1 MLEQTLN
8 KQKIQ
13 SRRQTYPSLAIR
25 KDRLDRIIEM
35 MLEYQDQIPVVLSE
49 DFGHRSHMISRFSD
63 VAAVFDAVHYIK
75 KNLKKWMRDESRK
88 AAPPFNL
95 LGAKAYIQYQPLGV
109 VGIISPWNF
118 PFNLTYGP
126 LAIVLAAGNRAMIKP
141 SEFTPRSSA
150 LMKTMINKYFDE
162 DEVQVFPGDASVGQ
176 EFSALAFDHL
186 LFTGSSDFAKKVMQW
201 ASKKL
206 VPVTLELGGKS
217 PVIVSAEVN
226 INTVA
231 DRVWNGKLMN
241 AGQICIA
248 PDYTFVHETM
258 LEAWVEASNE
268 TVNNMYP
275 SIYDNDDYTSMVNE
289 SHHKRMLKYL
299 EDAQQKGARVIEINP
314 SNETEENRS
323 HNKIMPAMIINPN
336 DEMLV
341 MQEEIFGPIMPIK
354 TYTKIDQVID
364 YINLHDRPL
373 GLYYFGHNRNEQ
385 DLIVK
390 NTVSGG
396 MALNDVIFQFVQDDI
411 PFGGIGPSGM
421 GHYHGIE
428 GFKTFSHARGVYKQ
442 TRIEAMLKLMRPPY
456 GKLFDQILSSRI
468 KK

>member
-1 MLEQTLN
+1 MLEEILN

-25 KDRLDRIIEM
+25 QDRLDRILEM
-35 MLEYQDQIPVVLSE
+35 MFEYQEQIPVVLSE

-63 VAAVFDAVHYIK
+63 VAAIFDAVHYIK

-186 LFTGSSDFAKKVMQW
+186 LFTGSSAVAKKVMQA
-201 ASKKL
+201 ASKNL

-217 PVIVSAEVN
+217 PVIVSADAN

-231 DRVWNGKLMN
+231 DR
-241 AGQICIA
+241 
-248 PDYTFVHETM
+248 
-258 LEAWVEASNE
+258 ASNE

-289 SHHKRMLKYL
+289 GHHKRMLKYL
-299 EDAQQKGARVIEINP
+299 EDAQQKGAKVIEINP
-314 SNETEENRS
+314 SNETEENRN
-323 HNKIMPAMIINPN
+323 HNKIMPAMVINPN

-364 YINLHDRPL
+364 YINQHDRPL
-373 GLYYFGHNRNEQ
+373 GLYYFGHNRNEE

>member
-1 MLEQTLN
+1 MLEETLK

-13 SRRQTYPSLAIR
+13 SRRETYPSLAIR
-25 KDRLDRIIEM
+25 QDRLDRILDM
-35 MLEYQDQIPVVLSE
+35 MLEYQDQIPVVISE

-63 VAAVFDAVHYIK
+63 VAAVFDAIHYIK
-75 KNLKKWMRDESRK
+75 KNLKSWMKDEARK

-95 LGAKAYIQYQPLGV
+95 FGAKAYIQYQPLGV

-126 LAIVLAAGNRAMIKP
+126 LAIILAAGNRAMIKP

-176 EFSALAFDHL
+176 EFSALPFDHL
-186 LFTGSSDFAKKVMQW
+186 LFTGSTAVAKKVMES
-201 ASKKL
+201 ASKNL

-217 PVIVSAEVN
+217 PVVVSTKAN
-226 INTVA
+226 INKVA

-258 LEAWVEASNE
+258 LDAWVEASNE
-268 TVNNMYP
+268 TVKKMYP

-289 SHHKRMLKYL
+289 GHYQRMQNYL
-299 EDAQQKGARVIEINP
+299 DDAKQKGAKVIEINP
-314 SNETEENRS
+314 SNETENNKS
-323 HNKIMPAMIINPN
+323 HNKIMPAMVINPN

-354 TYTKIDQVID
+354 TYSKIDQVID
-364 YINLHDRPL
+364 YINLNDRPL
-373 GLYYFGHNRNEQ
+373 GLYYFGNDKREQ
-385 DLIVK
+385 ALVTK

-396 MALNDVIFQFVQDDI
+396 MAINDVIFQFVQDDI

-442 TRIEAMLKLMRPPY
+442 TRMEGILKLMRPPY